1 MVAPAVVSIP
11 WLASV
16 LGSMLS
22 GLIAFFAR
30 FMAAKW
36 AMIAA
41 VITAITALTTGLFAT
56 MEGLIAGVSVAFP
69 GDGTWGLLVP
79 GNLSGCLSAY
89 LTARIAKWF
98 YGWHTAVLQW
108 KLI

>member
-1 MVAPAVVSIP
+1 MVAPAVVGIP

-22 GLIAFFAR
+22 GLVAFFAR

-41 VITAITALTTGLFAT
+41 VITALTALTAGLIAT
-56 MEGLIAGVSVAFP
+56 MEGLIAGVSVVFP
-69 GDGTWGLLVP
+69 GDASWGLLVP
-79 GNLSGCLSAY
+79 DNLTACVSAY

-98 YGWHTAVLQW
+98 YYWHTAVLQW
-108 KLI
+108 KLF